1 MVKDNLLDGRRLFE
15 DITFE
20 DSMGYTFYVLE
31 DGSYVLSDE
40 TGETLYGNA
49 YVIRDGKME
58 MICSE
63 DESVKLS

>member
-1 MVKDNLLDGRRLFE
+1 
-15 DITFE
+15 
-20 DSMGYTFYVLE
+20 MGYTFYVLE